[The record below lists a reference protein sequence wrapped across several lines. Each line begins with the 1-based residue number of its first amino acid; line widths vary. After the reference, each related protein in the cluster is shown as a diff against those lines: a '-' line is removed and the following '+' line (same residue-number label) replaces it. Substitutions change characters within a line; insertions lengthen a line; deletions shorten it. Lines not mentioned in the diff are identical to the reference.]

1 MKRHNARAI
10 RAAAAAAGVPS
21 NAERQTKSLPKLVH
35 SEASVKGPVLYV
47 DVVKNMP
54 KGKHA
59 TVEHSPQISPPE
71 FSLFREDFPALPGGR
86 RASVTSVPD
95 DWTSMISD
103 DEELVVNVPKTPNI
117 ASSPTEKSSEED
129 LVADEPKSVYSLVSA
144 AEQLSLSSEPEV
156 EPNKCELKKESP
168 KEESPKEESPK
179 DESPKEESP
188 KAALP
193 ESDSSSPR
201 SSCFE
206 LNGNCIDYFPVS
218 ASCVPEPVA
227 SELLCE
233 VSVIFSKQF
242 MQEGVRQRAMKGS
255 YRQLAPAAPGG
266 VEETKIRASLKTHF
280 TGFPVGGVNFERE
293 VPARSSAPHGSGMAG
308 VYGLLGLAG
317 RLGVAQDDPDIIPMI
332 YGEDDLMSMG
342 NNFPN
347 DGSRNLHSAV
357 AVPFQGFSCGLN
369 DGSFNV
375 PPERRMASRLGLEQ
389 PKMSQMQ
396 EELLFYYFYN
406 CPGDMLQM
414 LAAAELADRNWRY
427 HMYECLWLRRQTDNP
442 NYVYVGFQ
450 ESGEYHYFNKFQW
463 VIQRRYFYLDPD
475 QIERTLSKEELF
487 EKYGYHPQM

>member
-1 MKRHNARAI
+1 MNNRHNARAI

-21 NAERQTKSLPKLVH
+21 NEELKTKSLPKLVH
-35 SEASVKGPVLYV
+35 SEASVKGSVLYV

-54 KGKHA
+54 LGKHA
-59 TVEHSPQISPPE
+59 TAEQPPEDSPPE
-71 FSLFREDFPALPGGR
+71 FSFFREDFPALPGGR
-86 RASVTSVPD
+86 RASASSVPD

-103 DEELVVNVPKTPNI
+103 DEELVVNIPQTPNI
-117 ASSPTEKSSEED
+117 ASSPTEKTSEDD
-129 LVADEPKSVYSLVSA
+129 LVADEPKSVYSLISSA
-144 AEQLSLSSEPEV
+144 EEASLASEPEA
-156 EPNKCELKKESP
+156 EPNNCEL
-168 KEESPKEESPK
+168 
-179 DESPKEESP
+179 KEESP
-188 KAALP
+188 KAAL
-193 ESDSSSPR
+193 EERDSSSPL
-201 SSCFE
+201 SSSFE
-206 LNGNCIDYFPVS
+206 LNGYSSDYFPVS
-218 ASCVPEPVA
+218 ASRVPEPVA

-255 YRQLAPAAPGG
+255 HRQLAPAAPGG
-266 VEETKIRASLKTHF
+266 GEGTKIRVSLKTHT

-293 VPARSSAPHGSGMAG
+293 LPARNSAPHGAGMAG

-342 NNFPN
+342 NHFP
-347 DGSRNLHSAV
+347 DASARNLYSAF
-357 AVPFQGFSCGLN
+357 AGPFQGFYCGLN

-375 PPERRMASRLGLEQ
+375 PPTRQMASRLGLDQ

-396 EELLFYYFYN
+396 EELLFFYFYN

-414 LAAAELADRNWRY
+414 LSAAELADRNWRY
-427 HMYECLWLRRQTDNP
+427 HMSECLWLRRQADNP
-442 NYVYVGFQ
+442 NYVYLGFQ
-450 ESGEYHYFNKFQW
+450 ESGEYNFFNKLQW